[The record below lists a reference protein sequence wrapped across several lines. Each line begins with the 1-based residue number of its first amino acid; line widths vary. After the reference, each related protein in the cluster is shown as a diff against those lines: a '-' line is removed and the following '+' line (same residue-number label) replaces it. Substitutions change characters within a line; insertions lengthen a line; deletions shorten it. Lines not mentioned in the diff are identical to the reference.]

1 MRIVQ
6 TGLTM
11 GEAIEQMKQGKI
23 VLRKEAQVHTAMVG
37 LDLESP
43 KILELDVSEGSW
55 SDASFSSDDVTAK
68 DWMVVFDD
76 ECWKAALIGVAHDG
90 RAVYDMDMMIELKAK
105 EFEDEAIRSL
115 PYTENAPIVMDRIQ
129 LEATTAILEQ
139 DA

>member
-1 MRIVQ
+1 
-6 TGLTM
+6 
-11 GEAIEQMKQGKI
+11 
-23 VLRKEAQVHTAMVG
+23 
-37 LDLESP
+37 
-43 KILELDVSEGSW
+43 
-55 SDASFSSDDVTAK
+55 
-68 DWMVVFDD
+68 MVVFDD